1 MALLAGGMRRNQY
14 GKILHNRDLMLLVV
28 GRSVSWYGNALAP
41 MAMVFAVLDLR
52 RSVTSVSLVV
62 VSRSIPQLAF
72 VLVGGVIADRRHRR
86 LMLILGSVMAAVS
99 QAALAWLLRS
109 ADPGLAVLV
118 ALSMING
125 TSAALAGPAAG
136 AIFRAV
142 VPPEDWRSASVL
154 DRGGMQLALLLGMS
168 SGGVL
173 IAAFGPALAI
183 GIDAATFATAAVCYL
198 GLRDPGSFSDPVAT
212 FVSQLRA
219 GFGYLWQRTWLV
231 VMAVQ
236 TLITGVVFAAGL
248 QILGPVVA
256 DATFGRAAF
265 GLSASFQIGGAL
277 LGVLLVGIL
286 PARGTLLRTIT
297 MSGAVSLPLLVLAL
311 GPGLLP
317 VPMLAALFAAMMLV
331 TGCCGELAGVWEN
344 LATLRHVDQEMIGRM
359 GSFGLLASV
368 GGLPLG
374 EILAAPLH
382 ALLGTSGAFIPLI
395 IAVLAVVGIGVGLPG
410 VRSVDY
416 GLSER

>member
-1 MALLAGGMRRNQY
+1 MKPSQY
-14 GKILHNRDLMLLVV
+14 GTVLHNRDFVLLVV

-41 MAMVFAVLDLR
+41 MAMVFAVLDLH

-62 VSRSIPQLAF
+62 VARSIPQPAF

-86 LMLILGSVMAAVS
+86 LVLVLGSVMAALS
-99 QAALAWLLRS
+99 QAALASLLRT

-142 VPPEDWRSASVL
+142 VPPGDWRSASVL

-183 GIDAATFATAAVCYL
+183 GIDAATFAAAAVCYVA
-198 GLRDPGSFSDPVAT
+198 LRDPGNFSNPAAS

-219 GFGYLWQRTWLV
+219 GFGYLLHRTWLV

-236 TLITGVVFAAGL
+236 TLITGIAFAAGL

-265 GLSASFQIGGAL
+265 GLSASFQVGGAL
-277 LGVLLVGIL
+277 LGVLLAGIL
-286 PARGTLLRTIT
+286 PAHGTLMRTIT
-297 MSGAVSLPLLVLAL
+297 MSGAVALPLSVLAL
-311 GPGLLP
+311 GPALLP
-317 VPMLAALFAAMMLV
+317 GPMLATLFAATMLM

-344 LATLRHVDQEMIGRM
+344 LATLQHVDQEMIGRV
-359 GSFGLLASV
+359 GSFSLLASV

-374 EILAAPLH
+374 EVLAAPLH
-382 ALLGTSGAFIPLI
+382 ALLGTSGAFMPLI
-395 IAVLAVVGIGVGLPG
+395 VAVLAVVGIGVGLPG